1 MKDKL
6 QGARRGE
13 IETTKGEVAIS
24 EARDGGDLGMNQ
36 IAGRKDDSWVVDL
49 RN

>member
-24 EARDGGDLGMNQ
+24 EERDGGDLGQ
-36 IAGRKDDSWVVDL
+36 VVSTGSGD
-49 RN
+49 RG